1 MKQQKNPNI
10 LTLSIAGKKFQVDF
24 ENYKSRSAESQ
35 TIKFAEKRCKVST
48 TQRFDVL
55 KYLQGEGFIR

>member
-24 ENYKSRSAESQ
+24 ENYKSRSAESL
-35 TIKFAEKRCKVST
+35 TIKFSENRRKVSSS
-48 TQRFDVL
+48 QRFVVL
-55 KYLQGEGFIR
+55 KYLQAEGFIR

>member
-1 MKQQKNPNI
+1 MKQQKKPNI

-24 ENYKSRSAESQ
+24 ENYKSRSAESL
-35 TIKFAEKRCKVST
+35 TIKFTDKRCKVSSS
-48 TQRFDVL
+48 QRFVVL